1 MKKEIIVKTI
11 KFSSAIGAFG
21 LMWQAVRF
29 CQGDIGAPGVDQ
41 FAFLAQQY
49 FYGVQLPTSD
59 LYPFGWLA
67 NLLYYLLGISVWF
80 VLGGVIL
87 NVGESASRIIDI
99 GFEQYRA
106 DVKEAKRLEGM
117 DANRDVGTLISLVHQ
132 DNGILNSK
140 TSTIETT
147 VGFYRVFGIVPS
159 ATKGEPVT
167 IQKDNRLSFEFEWLC
182 IANKRYQI
190 KK

>member
-99 GFEQYRA
+99 GFEQYREEPSRCKRGYRFA
-106 DVKEAKRLEGM
+106 IGLLNAINKSKE
-117 DANRDVGTLISLVHQ
+117 
-132 DNGILNSK
+132 
-140 TSTIETT
+140 
-147 VGFYRVFGIVPS
+147 
-159 ATKGEPVT
+159 
-167 IQKDNRLSFEFEWLC
+167 
-182 IANKRYQI
+182 
-190 KK
+190 